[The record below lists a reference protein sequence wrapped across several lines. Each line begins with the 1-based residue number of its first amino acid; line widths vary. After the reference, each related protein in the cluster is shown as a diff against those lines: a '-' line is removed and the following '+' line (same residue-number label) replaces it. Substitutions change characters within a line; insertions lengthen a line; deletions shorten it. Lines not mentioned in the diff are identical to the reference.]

1 MKKLLIIIIALLPL
15 NVFASEGLEGSLSVG
30 EIAADF
36 SLPNPDGENI
46 SLYEE
51 LAKGPVV
58 VSFYRGGWC
67 PVCNRQL
74 QEFQVNLSKIEEAG
88 AKLIAISPE
97 TPSNSEKTA
106 VKNLLKFEVL
116 SDKGNELARKYGI
129 IWQVPESD
137 REGFSEWLKSTTG
150 QTLEEFNNHEGY
162 ELPVPATF
170 VIGRDKIV
178 KYAFKDIDY
187 KKRADINEVLE
198 ILENLN

>member
-1 MKKLLIIIIALLPL
+1 VKKLLIILIALLPL
-15 NVFASEGLEGSLSVG
+15 NVFADSDLEGSLSVG

-36 SLPNPDGENI
+36 SLPNPDGKNI

-74 QEFQVNLSKIEEAG
+74 QEFQVNLSKIEDAG

-116 SDKGNELARKYGI
+116 SDNGNELARKYGI

-170 VIGRDKIV
+170 VIGKDKIV

-198 ILENLN
+198 TLKNLN

>member
-1 MKKLLIIIIALLPL
+1 MKKLLIILIALLPL
-15 NVFASEGLEGSLSVG
+15 NVFADSDLEGSLSVG

-36 SLPNPDGENI
+36 SLPNPDGKNI

-74 QEFQVNLSKIEEAG
+74 QEFQVNLSKIEDAG

-116 SDKGNELARKYGI
+116 SDNGNELARKYGI

-170 VIGRDKIV
+170 VIGKDKIV

-198 ILENLN
+198 TLKNLN